1 MTYDSF
7 DYELDGGIATIR
19 LNNPGQ
25 LNALTFRTY
34 EELAELTGSL
44 AEDPGVH
51 VVVLTG
57 AGRGFCSGGSVDGII
72 GELLKMDSAGLYRFT
87 RLTCDVVRNMRLLQ
101 KPVIAAV
108 NGIAA
113 GAGAALALAGDFR
126 ILSDRARMAFLFV
139 KVGLAGSDM
148 GAIHLLPR
156 IVGMGRAM
164 ELLTLGDTI
173 DAAEAHRIGLAN
185 KVVPHDELMPEV
197 LRLARRLRDGAAV
210 RHRRHEAAPGPGSGD
225 GSRGGPGDGG
235 HDTGPLH
242 ANGGLSR
249 RLSRVHGAGS
259 APVQPGPGVGRRW
272 GCTKGCRRR
281 NRVCGGG

>member
-1 MTYDSF
+1 MTYESF
-7 DYELDGGIATIR
+7 DYDLDGGIATIR
-19 LNNPGQ
+19 LDNPGQ

-44 AEDPGVH
+44 AGDPGVH

-57 AGRGFCSGGSVDGII
+57 AGKGFCSGGSVDGII
-72 GELLKMDSAGLYRFT
+72 GELLKMDGAGLYRFT

-185 KVVPHDELMPEV
+185 KVVPHDELMPEA
-197 LRLARRLRDGAAV
+197 LGLARRLRDGPRFAIGVTKKLLDVEAGMGL
-210 RHRRHEAAPGPGSGD
+210 EAALEMEAMTQAHCMQTADFHEGFRAFMAREAPRFNR
-225 GSRGGPGDGG
+225 GSRE
-235 HDTGPLH
+235 
-242 ANGGLSR
+242 
-249 RLSRVHGAGS
+249 
-259 APVQPGPGVGRRW
+259 
-272 GCTKGCRRR
+272 
-281 NRVCGGG
+281 